1 MDISEELKEVSANL
15 YLVKKG
21 IHDEDNKDLIDNALF
36 AIIRNLD
43 RIVDE
48 IDNDPAFS
56 GRAQ

>member
-56 GRAQ
+56 GRVQ

>member
-21 IHDEDNKDLIDNALF
+21 IHDEDNKELIDNALF

-56 GRAQ
+56 GRTS

>member
-1 MDISEELKEVSANL
+1 MDLSEELKEVSANL

-21 IHDEDNKDLIDNALF
+21 IHDEDNKELIDNALF

-56 GRAQ
+56 GRVQ